1 MSMANLYTYF
11 KITVSFVIPRC
22 VTNTKFVFGD
32 SLGEIGRKEG
42 ATPEIAVIA
51 SRLTWLPVT
60 GMKDV
65 DIAANYLPSGS
76 ETLKKAWNKPERED
90 DCPLLLRPTHFK
102 RHNF

>member
-11 KITVSFVIPRC
+11 KIAVSFVIPRC

-42 ATPEIAVIA
+42 AAPEIAVIA
-51 SRLTWLPVT
+51 SRLTWLSVT

-76 ETLKKAWNKPERED
+76 ETLKKA
-90 DCPLLLRPTHFK
+90 
-102 RHNF
+102 

>member
-11 KITVSFVIPRC
+11 KMTVSFVIPRC

-42 ATPEIAVIA
+42 AEIAVIA

-76 ETLKKAWNKPERED
+76 ETLKKA
-90 DCPLLLRPTHFK
+90 
-102 RHNF
+102 

>member
-11 KITVSFVIPRC
+11 KITGSIVISRC
-22 VTNTKFVFGD
+22 LTNTKFVFGD

-42 ATPEIAVIA
+42 AAPEIAAIA

-65 DIAANYLPSGS
+65 DIAANYLQSGS
-76 ETLKKAWNKPERED
+76 ET
-90 DCPLLLRPTHFK
+90 
-102 RHNF
+102 

>member
-42 ATPEIAVIA
+42 AEIAVIA

-76 ETLKKAWNKPERED
+76 ETLKKSLEQTRKGG
-90 DCPLLLRPTHFK
+90 
-102 RHNF
+102 